1 MKKQSFNL
9 KKFYKKAFYEGDRG
23 YWLRNSRAW
32 PNCLKLK
39 MDGKN
44 KSKHEAYQECIGE
57 YNEWPHDKW
66 LLSYSACY
74 AGSDS
79 IDHVTPGS
87 KSPVE
92 PKRSK

>member
-39 MDGKN
+39 MDGDN

-66 LLSYSACY
+66 LLSYSASY
-74 AGSDS
+74 TDS
-79 IDHVTPGS
+79 ADVRVDHATSGS
-87 KSPVE
+87 KG
-92 PKRSK
+92 